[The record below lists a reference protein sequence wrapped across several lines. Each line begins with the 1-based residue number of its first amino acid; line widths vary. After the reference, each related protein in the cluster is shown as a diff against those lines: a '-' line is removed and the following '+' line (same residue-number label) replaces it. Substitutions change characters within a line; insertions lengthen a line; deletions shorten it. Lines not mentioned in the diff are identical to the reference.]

1 MKVND
6 LITAEFT
13 AGDECSPGVVTLDDS
28 DVIKSL
34 SSATAQR
41 IVATLTGSPR
51 TASAIADEVDTSIQT
66 VSYHLDRL
74 ERAELIAPIGTT
86 YSEKGRKMDIYSLTT
101 RKLVLS
107 FRDGQQSSTP
117 REDS

>member
-28 DVIKSL
+28 DVIESL

-41 IVATLTGSPR
+41 IVSTLTGSPR

-74 ERAELIAPIGTT
+74 ERAGIIASIGTA
-86 YSEKGRKMDIYSLTT
+86 YSEKGRKMNIYALTT

-107 FRDGQQSSTP
+107 FRDGQQS
-117 REDS
+117 